1 MRWQE
6 VALRSFSKLRHV
18 ACNASVCTEQMHHL
32 KERASI
38 VIIRPA
44 SRSDAVENVREDQ
57 ALEEDDEGTLPRTSR

>member
-1 MRWQE
+1 MR
-6 VALRSFSKLRHV
+6 
-18 ACNASVCTEQMHHL
+18 HL

-57 ALEEDDEGTLPRTSR
+57 ALEEMMRERCPAHLDRVRPGDQAKTGRRLT

>member
-1 MRWQE
+1 
-6 VALRSFSKLRHV
+6 
-18 ACNASVCTEQMHHL
+18 MHHL

-57 ALEEDDEGTLPRTSR
+57 ALEEDDKGTLPRTSR